1 MNRERFLT
9 ETEPG
14 EIFGANTGSDSDCFY
29 FETLKNSEADSGKEI
44 QKSDKL
50 RTLKS
55 EPPMNLSFY

>member
-1 MNRERFLT
+1 MT

-44 QKSDKL
+44 QKPDNL
-50 RTLKS
+50 HPLKS
-55 EPPMNLSFY
+55 EPH